1 MTADIAMSDL
11 PGRTGSEFVRFRAT
25 RRQLLP
31 TLIVPLAILA
41 EQIIFWSLDPDPL
54 PGVLEFD
61 LICCAVFMLAFGL
74 HMRWFGATLTPRG
87 VLVHSIRRR
96 TVAWHDLAAIRV
108 ERLTGTRTPVLYR
121 RDGRRTRLR
130 MPATGPLFRD
140 PDFEAKVQLIHDY
153 WSRYSAG
160 TLLAADRPA
169 FTGFGGR
176 PDTPRARPAWTQR
189 LMVGYLCSAF
199 ALQVSV
205 SSLADDQGYFHPT
218 ATGVIVAAAAAIA
231 ALLAISQWCVRS
243 GVTLTPDALI
253 VHGARRRRIAWHDL
267 QAVSPRHRLGG
278 TALVVTGR
286 DGRQHC
292 LPCPRTGLLLWDSD
306 FAVKAMTVQ
315 RWWVEHRGD
324 AWAAPGLTS
333 EQTEDGFGLYDV
345 AHIGISGRQWKSI
358 VLGLILSAMTVEL
371 LLLLLVGLLTVF
383 ARP

>member
-1 MTADIAMSDL
+1 MAADSAVFGL
-11 PGRTGSEFVRFRAT
+11 PDGGGPDCVRFRAT

-31 TLIVPLAILA
+31 ALIVPLPVLA
-41 EQIIFWSLDPDPL
+41 EQIIFWSLRPRPL
-54 PGVLEFD
+54 AGVLKFD

-74 HMRWFGATLTPRG
+74 QLRWYGATLTPSG

-108 ERLTGTRTPVLYR
+108 ERLTGTRTPVLYE

-140 PDFEAKVQLIHDY
+140 PDFDAKVQLIHDY

-160 TLLAADRPA
+160 PVLAADRPA

-176 PDTPRARPAWTQR
+176 PDRPRARPAWTQK
-189 LMVGYLCSAF
+189 LMVGYLCSVF
-199 ALQVSV
+199 ALEVSV
-205 SSLADDQGYFHPT
+205 SSLLDDQGYFHPT
-218 ATGVIVAAAAAIA
+218 AMIVAAAAGIA

-253 VHGARRRRIAWHDL
+253 VHGVRRRRITWHDL
-267 QAVSPRHRLGG
+267 QAVSLRRRLGG
-278 TALVVTGR
+278 AALVVTER
-286 DGRQHC
+286 DGRQYR
-292 LPCPRTGLLLWDSD
+292 LPCPRTGLLLWDGD
-306 FAVKAMTVQ
+306 FGAKAMTLQ

-324 AWAAPGLTS
+324 AWPAPGLTS
-333 EQTEDGFGLYDV
+333 EQTAYGLGLDDV
-345 AHIGISGRQWKSI
+345 AVIGIGWRRWKAI
-358 VLGLILSAMTVEL
+358 VLGLILSAITIEL
-371 LLLLLVGLLTVF
+371 LVLLVVGLVTVL